1 MTVQELIDQLEK
13 FPRDMRVVDLSR
25 MDIERVFETI
35 FTHDNYPYNK
45 PDEQVIVIE

>member
-13 FPRDMRVVDLSR
+13 FPKDMRVIDSSC
-25 MDIERVFETI
+25 MDIERVFEMP